1 MKKQGKKGFT
11 IIELLLS
18 MTFLATMLIAI
29 ATLTMRILDIYR
41 KGLSLRAIN
50 SIGREI
56 ISDLT
61 RTIGGSPI
69 VENINPVTTGEDIDW
84 ESINLAYRSYFY
96 ESFRP
101 VNSDSTEEV
110 QAGGIFCTGAY
121 TYIWNTAPAILEYR
135 ESTVDL
141 NNTNYYTIQ
150 VNKSETDTG
159 APKFYKFARV
169 PDTKRS
175 GCTTE
180 EGAEPSH
187 HLVYTGINESDV
199 VELIG
204 DDEVDLAMYD
214 FLVLPA
220 TQNNKTGQIFYS
232 GAFILATTRGGIN
245 VLANGDYC
253 TGKDTSNLLDEDVE
267 NTRYDMEYCA
277 VNKFNFA
284 MRATGESYNTDQY
297 GER

>member
-18 MTFLATMLIAI
+18 MAFLATMLIAI

-41 KGLSLRAIN
+41 KGLSMRAIN

-84 ESINLAYRSYFY
+84 ESINMAYRTYFH

-101 VNSDSTEEV
+101 VDGDSGEEV
-110 QAGGIFCTGAY
+110 QAGGVFCTGAY
-121 TYIWNTAPAILEYR
+121 TYIWNTAPAIIEYR
-135 ESTVDL
+135 EGNDDL
-141 NNTNYYTIQ
+141 KNTDYYTIQ
-150 VNKSETDTG
+150 VNKSESEAG
-159 APKFYKFARV
+159 EPKFYKFARV
-169 PDTKRS
+169 PDNKRS
-175 GCTTE
+175 GCAVE
-180 EGAEPSH
+180 EGEEFNP
-187 HLVYTGINESDV
+187 HLEYTGISENDV

-204 DDEVDLAMYD
+204 DDEVDLAIYD

-232 GAFILATTRGGIN
+232 GAFVLATTRGGIN

-253 TGKDTSNLLDEDVE
+253 TGKSTDDLLDEDVE
-267 NTRYDMEYCA
+267 NTRYDMQYCA